1 VIPEGPIGWI
11 GLGAM
16 GAPMARRLVEAGYQ
30 LRVWSRRPLE
40 HELRLSLRDPEIA
53 ESPGELAST
62 CSAVAT
68 IVGGPRDVETLY
80 LGADGLLAGSRPGTI
95 LVDHTTS
102 SPALAHRIGDAAA
115 ALGMATLDAPV
126 SGGPTG
132 AAAGSLSM
140 MVGGDPGAL
149 ERARPWL
156 SCVAATIVH
165 HGAVGSG
172 QAAKLANQVLVAGS
186 MLAIA
191 DARRVGVRA
200 GLDDARLGDTL
211 GAGIAGSALLGF
223 AWDRAKEGDRS
234 PGFAIDHLI
243 KDLELVI
250 ELDPDAAN
258 GLVGLALLR
267 YRALAAT
274 GHGRDGTQAILFDE
288 RSEQPA

>member
-1 VIPEGPIGWI
+1 METGPIGWI

-16 GAPMARRLVEAGYQ
+16 GAPMARRLVEAGHE
-30 LRVWSRRPLE
+30 LRVWSRRPLDDDM
-40 HELRLSLRDPEIA
+40 LTALGQPA
-53 ESPGELAST
+53 TVASPRELAGT
-62 CSAVAT
+62 CAAVAT
-68 IVGGPRDVETLY
+68 MVGGRRDVESLY
-80 LGADGLLAGSRPGTI
+80 FGADGLLLGSRPGTI

-102 SPALAHRIGDAAA
+102 SPALAHRIADAAA
-115 ALGMATLDAPV
+115 PLGVATLDAPV
-126 SGGPTG
+126 SGGPAG
-132 AAAGSLSM
+132 AAAGTLSM

-149 ERARPWL
+149 ERGRSSL
-156 SCVAATIVH
+156 SSVAATIVH
-165 HGAVGSG
+165 HGPAGSG

-191 DARRVGVRA
+191 DARRLGLDA
-200 GLDDARLGDTL
+200 GLDGGRLGDTL
-211 GAGIAGSALLGF
+211 GAGIAGSALLRF
-223 AWDRAKEGDRS
+223 AWDRAKASDRS
-234 PGFAIDHLI
+234 PGFAIEHLI
-243 KDLELVI
+243 KDLELVT

>member
-1 VIPEGPIGWI
+1 LTARGPIGWI

-16 GAPMARRLVEAGYQ
+16 GAPMARRLVEAGYE

-40 HELRLSLRDPEIA
+40 PDLRMSLGDPERA
-53 ESPGELAST
+53 ESPCELAST
-62 CSAVAT
+62 CAAVAT
-68 IVGGPRDVETLY
+68 IVGGPRDVEALY
-80 LGADGLLAGSRPGTI
+80 LGADGLLAGSPPGTI

-102 SPALAHRIGDAAA
+102 SPALAHRIADAAA
-115 ALGMATLDAPV
+115 PLAVVTLDAPV

-132 AAAGSLSM
+132 AAAGTLSM
-140 MVGGDPGAL
+140 MVGGDRGAL

-156 SCVAATIVH
+156 SCVATTIVH
-165 HGAVGSG
+165 HGRAGAG

-191 DARRVGVRA
+191 DARRLGLDA
-200 GLDDARLGDTL
+200 GLDDGRLWETF
-211 GAGIAGSALLGF
+211 GAGIAGSALVRF
-223 AWDRAKEGDRS
+223 AWDRAQASDRS

-250 ELDPDAAN
+250 ELEPDAAN

-267 YRALAAT
+267 YRALAAA